1 MIDFTQQVGLNTIT
15 GMFASALAVIVGTKF
30 KEVGVRMS
38 VVFLITAMLISA
50 AVIETWFFDS
60 TVIKSATIGWLI
72 GYVTDDIMLTINAML
87 PDFVRTTLR
96 TIAYGIRCKIDKWFG
111 NK

>member
-1 MIDFTQQVGLNTIT
+1 MIDFTQHFGLNTIT
-15 GMFASALAVIVGTKF
+15 GMFASALAVIVETKF
-30 KEVGVRMS
+30 KKVGVRMS
-38 VVFLITAMLISA
+38 VVFLTTAMLISA

-72 GYVTDDIMLTINAML
+72 GYVTDDIMLTITAML
-87 PDFVRTTLR
+87 PEFVRTTLR
-96 TIAYGIRCKIDKWFG
+96 TIADGIRCKIDKWFG